1 MGTGLVDLG
10 IELSLALALADA
22 ADDVTMQHFRAP
34 GLVIDTKADSTEVT
48 VADRNAEFA
57 IRSMLAE
64 HRPLDGI
71 LGEEHGTVDGTSG
84 RRWIIDP
91 IDGTS
96 NYVRGVPLWATLIAL
111 EDEGGPILGVASCP
125 PLARRWWGAQG
136 LGAFVNGEPI
146 TVSCKATI
154 SESFLSYCESP
165 FWASKGRRAGIDRL
179 RREVVRERAFGDFWQ
194 HMLVA
199 EGSIDIAVEAI
210 VSHWDL
216 AAVQAIVE
224 ASGGQFSDLDG
235 HRRPNGGSAVS
246 TNRRLHATV
255 LDILSSDF

>member
-1 MGTGLVDLG
+1 MTESVDFAT
-10 IELSLALALADA
+10 ELAFALQLADA
-22 ADDVTMQHFRAP
+22 ADAVTMAHFRAP
-34 GLVIDTKADSTEVT
+34 GLIVDTKADHTEVT
-48 VADRNAEFA
+48 VADRNSELA

-64 HRPLDGI
+64 HRPHDGI
-71 LGEEHGTVDGTSG
+71 LGEEHGTIEGTTG

-111 EDEGGPILGVASCP
+111 QDDTGPVLGVASCP
-125 PLARRWWGAQG
+125 ALRRRWWGG
-136 LGAFVNGEPI
+136 VGFGAFVNGEAI
-146 TVSCKATI
+146 AVSTTATLDK
-154 SESFLSYCESP
+154 SFLSYCESP
-165 FWASKGRRAGIDRL
+165 FWATRGRRTGIDHL
-179 RREVVRERAFGDFWQ
+179 RATVARERAFGDFWQ

-224 ASGGQFSDLDG
+224 AAGGRFTDLDG
-235 HRRPNGGSAVS
+235 ARRPDGGSAVS
-246 TNRRLHATV
+246 TNAILHDVV
-255 LDILSSDF
+255 LDTLTAKS